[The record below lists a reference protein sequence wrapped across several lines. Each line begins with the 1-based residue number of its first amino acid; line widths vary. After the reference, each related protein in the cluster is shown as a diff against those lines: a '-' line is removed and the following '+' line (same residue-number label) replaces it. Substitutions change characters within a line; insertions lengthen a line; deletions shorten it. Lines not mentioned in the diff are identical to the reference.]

1 MMKILYFALAAVL
14 GNVGLLAQA
23 ASGSKSKFV
32 TRDLEPL
39 TPSEL
44 AVLATTPDPSR
55 NLDLSISTS
64 HLSKI
69 LIPRARRCI
78 ISSADNTASYQ

>member
-1 MMKILYFALAAVL
+1 MMKILYLALVVAV
-14 GNVGLLAQA
+14 GNVGLLVQA

-32 TRDLEPL
+32 MRDLEPL
-39 TPSEL
+39 TPGEL

-55 NLDLSISTS
+55 NLDLSISSS

-78 ISSADNTASYQ
+78 ISSFDHTATS